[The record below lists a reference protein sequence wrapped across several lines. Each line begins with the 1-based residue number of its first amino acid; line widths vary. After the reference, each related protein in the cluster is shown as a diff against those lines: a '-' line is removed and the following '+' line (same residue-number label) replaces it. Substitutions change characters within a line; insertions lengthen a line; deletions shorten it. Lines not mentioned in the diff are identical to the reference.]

1 MFSKR
6 LERDIRIGPALLVG
20 RNERSFTDFWSPAD
34 LSRLT
39 PRRRNPRPVGFRIR
53 FRIERVGRRWGS
65 KSGVLPSDMR
75 PKHLAAAAGI
85 ALAAALLPAATDLL
99 PARISEVSRQV
110 EEVRGRKFERPVP
123 ASEIDMAEARKILR
137 AKIDEGF
144 PAPAEEAFRSLA
156 VLGLIDE
163 TPRLLDHLIEFYA
176 SQVVA
181 FYDPEPH
188 RFFVVKDSPGIAA
201 EGLDMAGMAEGL
213 VYSHELMHALQD
225 ESLRLDSRTKALR
238 EDSDRGLA
246 LQCLLEGEATFVMIR
261 VMLKSIPGA
270 GANAEEELGPLL
282 SAGSLE
288 RGNVP
293 KDIPA
298 YFADQLFFPY
308 AEGMEYVRAA
318 FKKGGWAEIDRLW
331 KNPPESSAEI
341 LHGAPYPPPV
351 QGLLASN
358 VASLLPGRLIYRDT
372 LGEWTLRFLLGRAL
386 PEEEAV
392 KAAAGWRGDRIAFF
406 STPGGGMGYLWHI
419 RFEDGLSSARF
430 EAALRKARAK
440 RPVAGTEI
448 IQRAGRDVIVA
459 SGMAKVPEIG
469 VRSLNGEFEGA
480 RSLTLVG
487 AQIHH

>member
-1 MFSKR
+1 M
-6 LERDIRIGPALLVG
+6 
-20 RNERSFTDFWSPAD
+20 
-34 LSRLT
+34 T
-39 PRRRNPRPVGFRIR
+39 PRRRNPRPAGFRIR
-53 FRIERVGRRWGS
+53 FRIEHAGRRSGS
-65 KSGVLPSDMR
+65 ESGVLPSDMR
-75 PKHLAAAAGI
+75 PKRLAAAAGI
-85 ALAAALLPAATDLL
+85 ALGAALLPAATDLL
-99 PARISEVSRQV
+99 PARISAVSRQV

-123 ASEIDMAEARKILR
+123 ASEINMAEARKLLR
-137 AKIDEGF
+137 AKINEGF
-144 PAPAEEAFRSLA
+144 PAPVEDALRSLV

-176 SQVVA
+176 SQVIA
-181 FYDPEPH
+181 FYDPEPR
-188 RFFVVKDSPGIAA
+188 RFFIVKDSPGLAA
-201 EGLDMAGMAEGL
+201 EGLDMSGMAEGL

-246 LQCLLEGEATFVMIR
+246 LQCLLEGEATFVMVR
-261 VMLKSIPGA
+261 VVLKSLPGA
-270 GANAEEELGPLL
+270 DANVEEELGPLL

-293 KDIPA
+293 KEVPA

-308 AEGMEYVRAA
+308 AEGTEYVRAA

-351 QGLLASN
+351 QGLLPSN
-358 VASLLPGRLIYRDT
+358 VASLFPGRLIYSDT

-386 PEEEAV
+386 SEEEAV

-406 STPGGGMGYLWHI
+406 STAGNGMGYLWHI
-419 RFEDGLSSARF
+419 RFEDGLCSARF

-440 RPVAGTEI
+440 RPAAGTEV
-448 IQRAGRDVIVA
+448 IQRGGRDVVVA
-459 SGMAKVPEIG
+459 LGLAKVPE
-469 VRSLNGEFEGA
+469 LA
-480 RSLTLVG
+480 D
-487 AQIHH
+487 